1 MSRILGLA
9 VRKLLTPKAKAPGPH
24 LLRAWVHPID
34 LARSNNAS
42 SSVDEA
48 RIVFDPTPAS
58 GTTGALMIGLG
69 VSGGFRSP
77 KKYHASTLGCYGAS

>member
-9 VRKLLTPKAKAPGPH
+9 VPKLLTPKAKAPGPH

-34 LARSNNAS
+34 LARPNNAS

-58 GTTGALMIGLG
+58 GYHWSLNDWI
-69 VSGGFRSP
+69 GGFGG
-77 KKYHASTLGCYGAS
+77 L